1 VSAGFELHPDFAPT
15 SVCVG
20 DLELCTVL
28 LQNDARFP
36 WLILIP
42 RRAGASDLDH
52 LGAADRARLMDE
64 QVLAMGA
71 VRALGEALLRPV
83 TKLNVA
89 ALGNVT
95 PQLHVHVIG
104 RRSDDA
110 AWPSPVWGVGAD
122 QPYTD
127 TTLMLALSAARGSLG
142 L

>member
-1 VSAGFELHPDFAPT
+1 MDGFQLHADFGPT
-15 SVCVG
+15 SVGVG
-20 DLELCTVL
+20 DLELCTVR
-28 LQNDARFP
+28 LQADARWP
-36 WLILIP
+36 WLILVP
-42 RRAGASDLDH
+42 RRAGVWDLDQ
-52 LGAADRARLMDE
+52 LNPADRTRLMDE

-110 AWPSPVWGVGAD
+110 AWPSSVWGVGAP
-122 QPYTD
+122 QPYSD
-127 TTLMLALSAARGSLG
+127 TALMVALSAAREALR

>member
-1 VSAGFELHPDFAPT
+1 MDGFQLHADFGPT
-15 SVCVG
+15 SVGVG
-20 DLELCTVL
+20 DLELCTVR
-28 LQNDARFP
+28 LQADARWP
-36 WLILIP
+36 WLILVP
-42 RRAGASDLDH
+42 RRAGVSDLDQ
-52 LGAADRARLMDE
+52 LGPADRARLMDE

-110 AWPSPVWGVGAD
+110 AWPSPVWGVGAP
-122 QPYTD
+122 QPYSD
-127 TTLMLALSAARGSLG
+127 TALMVALSAAREALR

>member
-1 VSAGFELHPDFAPT
+1 MSVFQLHADFEPT
-15 SVCVG
+15 SAAVG
-20 DLELCTVL
+20 DLDLCTVR
-28 LQNDARFP
+28 LQADARWP
-36 WLILIP
+36 WLILVP
-42 RRAGASDLDH
+42 RRPGVSEIDQ
-52 LGAADRARLMDE
+52 LGPADRARLMDE

-83 TKLNVA
+83 GKLNVA

-110 AWPSPVWGVGAD
+110 AWPSPVWGVGSA
-122 QPYTD
+122 QPYSD
-127 TTLMLALSAARGSLG
+127 TALMVALSAAREALR